1 MTTLQQAKQL
11 ILTEL
16 KKAVGKEYTPSVDDL
31 SYPPDAKLGD
41 LSFACFSLAKG
52 LKRNPVEIA
61 TEIAAKI
68 GPKGFIRSIASAGPY
83 VNFSLDD
90 AAFCVAVVDEIANHA
105 RCYGTSTAGTGKRIM
120 VEYAQPNTHKEI
132 HVGHIRNFTVGQTVV
147 NVLRANDYDV
157 IPTSYINDLGAN
169 VARCVWAVK
178 NVAHGIVPDG
188 EDQISF
194 LQRMY
199 VEATSR
205 GEADETV
212 RAEVSQIQRDLEEG
226 KGPSLATWK
235 KTWKWSVA
243 YIKGVFKDLGL
254 PIDVWYFES
263 DLIKDTKRTVEDLI
277 RRNVVTSSQGA
288 WIVDLEAEGLGANL
302 LVKTDGTLLYN
313 AKDIVLALR
322 KEEDQHP
329 VRSIY
334 VIDARQSL
342 AMQQLFATLKRMG
355 FNKDLQHLSYEFVT
369 LKEGAM
375 SSRKGNAIR
384 YETFRDEMVA
394 MAAEETSRRHVD
406 WPAKKVS
413 NTARAVAFSAIRFG
427 MLKQDLDKKIT
438 FDMAEAMSFEGFTGP
453 YLMYSFA
460 RMQSI
465 LKKGAKGIRPPLL
478 RELRRTSWVPAE
490 HTLVLALAKYPE
502 VVFAAGQTL
511 RISTISQYLFDLCQ
525 AFSNFY
531 ENAPVL
537 SAEPDVMASRLAI
550 VESAATVLENG
561 LGLLGIETVD
571 EM

>member
-16 KKAVGKEYTPSVDDL
+16 KKAVGKEYTPTVDDL

-52 LKRNPVEIA
+52 LKRSPVEIA

-68 GPKGFIRSIASAGPY
+68 GPKGFIKSIASAGPY

-90 AAFCVAVVDEIANHA
+90 AAFCGAVVDEVAA
-105 RCYGTSTAGTGKRIM
+105 EKRAYGTSAAGNKKRIM

-132 HVGHIRNFTVGQTVV
+132 HVGHLRNFTVGQTVV

-157 IPTSYINDLGAN
+157 VPTSYINDLGAN

-178 NVAHGIVPDG
+178 SVANGVVPEG

-199 VEATSR
+199 VEATAR

-226 KGPSLATWK
+226 KGPALATWK

-243 YIKGVFKDLGL
+243 YIKMIFKDLGL
-254 PIDVWYFES
+254 PVDVWYFES
-263 DLIKDTKRTVEDLI
+263 DLIKDARRTIEDLI
-277 RRNVVTSSQGA
+277 RRGIVTSSQGA
-288 WIVDLEAEGLGANL
+288 WIVDLEADGLGANL

-329 VRSIY
+329 ARSIY

-355 FNKDLQHLSYEFVT
+355 FTKDLQHLSYEFVT
-369 LKEGAM
+369 LKDSAM
-375 SSRKGNAIR
+375 SARKGNVVR
-384 YETFRDEMVA
+384 YESFRDEMVA
-394 MAAEETSRRHVD
+394 MAVGETKKRHAD
-406 WPAKKVS
+406 WSEKKVAK
-413 NTARAVAFSAIRFG
+413 TARAVAFSALRFG
-427 MLKQDLDKKIT
+427 MLKQDLDKKIV

-460 RMQSI
+460 RMKSI
-465 LKKGAKGIRPPLL
+465 LKKAHGAHEAHGAHGEK
-478 RELRRTSWVPAE
+478 RTMVPAE
-490 HTLVLALAKYPE
+490 HALVLALAKYPE

-511 RISTISQYLFDLCQ
+511 RISTVSQYLFDLCQ

-550 VESAATVLENG
+550 VEAAAQTLKNG
-561 LGLLGIETVD
+561 LALLGIETVD

>member
-11 ILTEL
+11 VLTEL

-90 AAFCVAVVDEIANHA
+90 AAFCGAVVEEVATEKKA
-105 RCYGTSTAGTGKRIM
+105 YGTSEVGAKKRIM
-120 VEYAQPNTHKEI
+120 VEYANLNTHKDVHI
-132 HVGHIRNFTVGQTVV
+132 GHLRNMLVGQTVID
-147 NVLRANDYDV
+147 VLRVNGYDV

-169 VARCVWAVK
+169 VALCVWAVK
-178 NVAHGIVPDG
+178 NLAHGVIPEG
-188 EDQISF
+188 EERISF

-199 VEATSR
+199 VEATALSK
-205 GEADETV
+205 ADEKV
-212 RAEVSQIQRDLEEG
+212 HAEVSQVQRDLEAG
-226 KGPSLATWK
+226 KGPLLSTWK
-235 KTWKWSVA
+235 KTHSWSVKYLKA
-243 YIKGVFKDLGL
+243 VFKEFNL

-263 DLIKDTKRTVEDLI
+263 DLIKDTKRTIEDLI
-277 RRNVVTSSQGA
+277 ARGIVTSSQGA
-288 WIVDLEAEGLGANL
+288 WIVDLEEEKLGANL
-302 LVKTDGTLLYN
+302 LVKTDGTFLYN
-313 AKDIVLALR
+313 AKDIALAMK
-322 KEEDQHP
+322 KEEDYHP
-329 VRSIY
+329 TRSVY

-342 AMQQLFATLKRMG
+342 LMQQLFATLKRMG
-355 FNKDLQHLSYEFVT
+355 FTKELQHLSYEFVT

-375 SSRKGNAIR
+375 SSRTGNIVR
-384 YETFRDEMVA
+384 WEPFRDEMLRIA
-394 MAAEETSRRHVD
+394 TEETAKRHAD
-406 WPAKKVS
+406 WDTKKVAK
-413 NTARAVAFSAIRFG
+413 TARVVAFSAIRFG

-460 RMQSI
+460 RMRSI
-465 LKKGAKGIRPPLL
+465 IRKVGKV
-478 RELRRTSWVPAE
+478 RKEKQVRKEAAWVPAE
-490 HTLVLALAKYPE
+490 HALVLALAKYPE
-502 VVFAAGQTL
+502 VVFAAGQTM

-525 AFSNFY
+525 AFSTFY
-531 ENAPVL
+531 ENAPVI
-537 SAEPDVMASRLAI
+537 SAEPDVQASRLAI
-550 VESAATVLENG
+550 VEAAAQTLKNG
-561 LGLLGIETVD
+561 LALLGIETVD